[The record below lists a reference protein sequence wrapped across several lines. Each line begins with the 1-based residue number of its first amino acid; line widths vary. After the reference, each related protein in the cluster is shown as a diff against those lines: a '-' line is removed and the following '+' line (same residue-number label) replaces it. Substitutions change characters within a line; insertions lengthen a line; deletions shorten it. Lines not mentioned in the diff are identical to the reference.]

1 MTRRDLRNR
10 ISVDEYT
17 DWVAYYA
24 LKAEAED
31 KAAKA
36 AKAKG
41 RR

>member
-1 MTRRDLRNR
+1 MTRRDLRHR

-24 LKAEAED
+24 LKAEQEE

-36 AKAKG
+36 ARSKRG
-41 RR
+41 R